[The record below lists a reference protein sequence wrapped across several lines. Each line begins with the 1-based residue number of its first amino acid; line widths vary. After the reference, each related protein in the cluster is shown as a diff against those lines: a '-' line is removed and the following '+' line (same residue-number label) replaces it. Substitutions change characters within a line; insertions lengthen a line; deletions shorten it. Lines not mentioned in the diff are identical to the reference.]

1 METTCAVRARKVFI
15 VEDAPS
21 IRERLIELM
30 DEIDGA
36 TVVGIADTPS
46 DAVAGILRTRPD
58 CVVLDYQLRG
68 GTGVDVLRAALAKLP
83 GTVFIVLTNHSTP
96 QYRRVCLE
104 AGATW
109 FFDKSTEFS
118 KIKDVIARLALVSE

>member
-1 METTCAVRARKVFI
+1 VFI
-15 VEDAPS
+15 VEDSPS

-36 TVVGIADTPS
+36 AVVGIAETPA
-46 DAVAGILRTRPD
+46 DAITGILETRPD

-68 GTGVDVLRAALAKLP
+68 GTGVDVMRAALAKVP

-96 QYRRVCLE
+96 QYRRVCLQ

-118 KIKDVIARLALVSE
+118 RIKDVIAGLALVSE